1 MEQKGLCRALLLIL
15 FVTCAV
21 AKRAQDVLRSDSLTG
36 MDAGKVNLEVKP
48 SASDVTPEKVGAR
61 LGLSD
66 TSVVDMARWIPVF
79 VMHYP
84 NHGRPCSRPVG
95 VVLAVGHPCAT

>member
-21 AKRAQDVLRSDSLTG
+21 AERAQDVLRSDSLTG
-36 MDAGKVNLEVKP
+36 MDAGKVNMEVKP
-48 SASDVTPEKVGAR
+48 SASDVMPEKVGAR

-66 TSVVDMARWIPVF
+66 MEYIVVPALVRINQYSVR
-79 VMHYP
+79 
-84 NHGRPCSRPVG
+84 
-95 VVLAVGHPCAT
+95 